1 MPDKASKGMK
11 LHSTNRSLR
20 SSGKGGVT
28 ELEFLKMTKIRKS
41 FLLHAT
47 ATSFALRG
55 RFHQHFRPT
64 FSRKLVGKLFRRLGV
79 NFINILRANKKQEK
93 QVLICQPTL
102 PLFCVPWIHFIH
114 ITYIHTVSNFNI
126 FGIFF
131 TISKLSH
138 PFSIFGIRA
147 TLVTRGR

>member
-64 FSRKLVGKLFRRLGV
+64 FSRKLVGKLFRRLVV
-79 NFINILRANKKQEK
+79 NFINTLRAYFLNESA
-93 QVLICQPTL
+93 LCS
-102 PLFCVPWIHFIH
+102 
-114 ITYIHTVSNFNI
+114 VS
-126 FGIFF
+126 
-131 TISKLSH
+131 
-138 PFSIFGIRA
+138 
-147 TLVTRGR
+147 LVTFWQKTLSYKKRACEMLMKLTTGNGEEICPMAQ